1 MKKRTGWRAIIYDAP
16 WAYFKKGQDGVIVSE
31 DGKSC
36 ETVDD
41 DKSNIK
47 IIAYRNKTF
56 YPKGT
61 GHVLFRQKGSDL
73 FDIVCLYQYASEKPE
88 EVSVLHVDDV
98 NIDGCSGTYTQLLK
112 LLNVYWTKGTE
123 TTKCTNYTLLSPTA
137 QDTFNNPNGGTLE
150 IIVAAKIGNDEYTA
164 TSTCYIS
171 AASEE
176 VTNYTNT
183 VITIDCIRNFINKV
197 GGGGST
203 QCAMYPKNVSLECEG
218 GNYTFSI
225 NKVNGSD
232 PVYEIGLSCAG
243 VLNYFSVTK
252 CGEEIRTYSEYGE
265 LEWSVVSGN
274 VTILQTSPTLK
285 ISVTPGVTSVTLKAT
300 EKTYGVSET
309 ITITL
314 PS

>member
-1 MKKRTGWRAIIYDAP
+1 MKKRKGWRAIIYDAP
-16 WAYFKKGQDGVIVSE
+16 WAYFKKGQSGVIVSE

-47 IIAYRNKTF
+47 IIAYKNDTY
-56 YPKGT
+56 YPKGI

-73 FDIVCLYQYASEKPE
+73 FDIVCLYQNASEKPE
-88 EVSVLHVDDV
+88 EVLVLHVDNV
-98 NIDGCSGTYTQLLK
+98 NLDGCTATYRKLLE

-123 TTKCTNYTLLSPTA
+123 TTKCTKYNLITPTP
-137 QDTFNNPNGGTLE
+137 QDVYPEGETLE
-150 IIVAAKIGNDEYTA
+150 IKVTASIGTNEYEA
-164 TSTCYIS
+164 TGACYIS

-176 VTNYTNT
+176 TTSYTNT
-183 VITIDCIRNFINKV
+183 VISIDCIKNFVSKV
-197 GGGGST
+197 TGGSST
-203 QCAMYPKNVSLECEG
+203 QCGIYPTNVSLECEG

-243 VLNYFSVTK
+243 VLNYFSVTQ
-252 CGEEIRTYSEYGE
+252 CGEEKRTYSEHGE